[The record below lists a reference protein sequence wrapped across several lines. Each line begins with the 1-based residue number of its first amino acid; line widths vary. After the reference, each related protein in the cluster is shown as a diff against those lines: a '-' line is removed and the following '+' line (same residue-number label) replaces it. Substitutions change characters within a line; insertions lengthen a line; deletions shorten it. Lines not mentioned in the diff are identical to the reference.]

1 MILKQQAMLTVRT
14 VPDRLNAKIFFL
26 LLHIFRHFLFI
37 NFECMQVS
45 YEILERTIDKFDC
58 LLIKIE

>member
-26 LLHIFRHFLFI
+26 LLPFFRYFLFI

-58 LLIKIE
+58 LFIKIE